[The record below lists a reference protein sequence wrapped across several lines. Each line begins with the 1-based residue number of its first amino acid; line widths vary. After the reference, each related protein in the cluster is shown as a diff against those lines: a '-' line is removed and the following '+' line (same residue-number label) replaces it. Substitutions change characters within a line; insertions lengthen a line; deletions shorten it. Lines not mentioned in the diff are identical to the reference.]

1 MSTSNTTIILP
12 IKSSKTK
19 DFSDFFSKLVES
31 IQKQKVLPTELII
44 VPTAEESLQL
54 YLTDYDF
61 GDLQNIVKIET
72 YEGEPSFQAQV
83 NYGVSKATNEWVSF
97 CEFDDEYSAIWFK
110 NVEIYKEAYP
120 DSQAFLPV
128 VVDVDDKNQFAGF
141 TNEATFA
148 ANFNLDY
155 GIVTNELLARFQNF
169 QSSGMV
175 IKKETFLDYGGFKES
190 MKLTFVYEFLMRMTY
205 NSAIIRTIPK
215 IGYKHTNMRLGS
227 IFWNY
232 KFGESPL
239 SPDEAKFWLEVA
251 KKEYFFIQDR
261 EIKYEPELVD
271 ESNVS
276 SNGN

>member
-1 MSTSNTTIILP
+1 METSNTSIILP
-12 IKSSKTK
+12 IKSSKSK
-19 DFSDFFSKLVES
+19 DFDDYFGKLIES
-31 IQKQKVLPTELII
+31 IKNQKVLPTELLI
-44 VPTAEESLQL
+44 VPTEEESLQTF
-54 YLTDYDF
+54 LTDYDF
-61 GDLQNIVKIET
+61 GDLSDIVRIET
-72 YEGEPSFQAQV
+72 FEGDPSFQSQV
-83 NYGVSKATNEWVSF
+83 NYGVSKAKNEWVSF

-110 NVEIYKEAYP
+110 HVEIHKNAYP
-120 DSQAFLPV
+120 DSQGFLPV
-128 VVDVDDKNQFAGF
+128 VVDVDEKNQFAGF

-155 GIVTNELLARFQNF
+155 ALLTNDLLARFQNF

-175 IKKETFLDYGGFKES
+175 IKKETFLNYGGFKES

-205 NSAIIRTIPK
+205 NSAIIRTIPR

-232 KFGESPL
+232 KFGDNPL

-271 ESNVS
+271 EPSLSN
-276 SNGN
+276 N

>member
-1 MSTSNTTIILP
+1 METSNISVILP
-12 IKSSKTK
+12 IKSSKSK
-19 DFSDFFSKLVES
+19 DFDEYFGKL
-31 IQKQKVLPTELII
+31 IELLI
-44 VPTAEESLQL
+44 VPTEEESLQTF
-54 YLTDYDF
+54 LTDYDF
-61 GDLQNIVKIET
+61 GSLSDIVRIET
-72 YEGEPSFQAQV
+72 FEGDPSFQSQV
-83 NYGVSKATNEWVSF
+83 NYGVSKAKNDWVSF

-110 NVEIYKEAYP
+110 HVEIHKKAYP
-120 DSQAFLPV
+120 ESQGFLPV
-128 VVDVDDKNQFAGF
+128 VVDVDEKNQFAGF

-155 GIVTNELLARFQNF
+155 SLLTNDLLARFQNF

-175 IKKETFLDYGGFKES
+175 IRKDTFIDYGGFKES

-205 NSAIIRTIPK
+205 NSAIIRTIPR

-232 KFGESPL
+232 KFGDNP
-239 SPDEAKFWLEVA
+239 WLEVA

-271 ESNVS
+271 EPSLSDN
-276 SNGN
+276 

>member
-1 MSTSNTTIILP
+1 METSNISIILP
-12 IKSSKTK
+12 IKSSKSK
-19 DFSDFFSKLVES
+19 DFEDYFSKLIES
-31 IQKQKVLPTELII
+31 IQNQKVLPTELVI
-44 VPTAEESLQL
+44 VPTEEESLQTF
-54 YLTDYDF
+54 LTDYDF
-61 GDLQNIVKIET
+61 GSLSDIVKIET
-72 YEGEPSFQAQV
+72 FEGDPSFQSQV
-83 NYGVSKATNEWVSF
+83 NYGVSKAKNDWVSF
-97 CEFDDEYSAIWFK
+97 CEFDDEYSAIWLK
-110 NVEIYKEAYP
+110 HVEIHKKAYP
-120 DSQAFLPV
+120 ESQGFLPV
-128 VVDVDDKNQFAGF
+128 VVDVDEKNQFAGF

-155 GIVTNELLARFQNF
+155 ALLTNDLLARFQNF

-175 IKKETFLDYGGFKES
+175 IRKDTFLDYGGFKES

-205 NSAIIRTIPK
+205 NSAIIRTIPR

-232 KFGESPL
+232 KFGDNPL

-271 ESNVS
+271 EPSISDN
-276 SNGN
+276 

>member
-1 MSTSNTTIILP
+1 
-12 IKSSKTK
+12 
-19 DFSDFFSKLVES
+19 
-31 IQKQKVLPTELII
+31 
-44 VPTAEESLQL
+44 
-54 YLTDYDF
+54 
-61 GDLQNIVKIET
+61 
-72 YEGEPSFQAQV
+72 
-83 NYGVSKATNEWVSF
+83 
-97 CEFDDEYSAIWFK
+97 
-110 NVEIYKEAYP
+110 
-120 DSQAFLPV
+120 
-128 VVDVDDKNQFAGF
+128 
-141 TNEATFA
+141 
-148 ANFNLDY
+148 
-155 GIVTNELLARFQNF
+155 
-169 QSSGMV
+169 MV
-175 IKKETFLDYGGFKES
+175 IRKETFLDYGGFKES